1 MDNLRKL
8 EAQHEA
14 CANILYRLRQRVDQ
28 VNDLR
33 DEIQESS
40 YVNRASVKL
49 RLRMAKMMGSLLEQ
63 AYQDKMNNLCS
74 YE

>member
-14 CANILYRLRQRVDQ
+14 CAHILHRLRNRVDQ

-33 DEIQESS
+33 DEMEESS
-40 YVNRASVKL
+40 YVNRASLKL

-63 AYQDKMNNLCS
+63 AYQDKMNNLCT